1 MLPEQSLRE
10 GKLDDALAQ
19 LQDQV
24 RKHPADSKYRIF
36 LFQLL
41 AVLGDWKRALTQ
53 LNVLSDL
60 DDATLAMVQ
69 TYREAI
75 RCELLREEIFAGKHP
90 PLFFGEPQPW
100 MALLV
105 ESLRLAAEGDAAQS
119 QALRDQ
125 AFEGAPVTAGAIDGK
140 PFQWIADAD
149 MRLGPIIEA
158 VINGGYYWLPVHN
171 LKKIDLV
178 GPEDLRDFVW
188 TAAYFTLTN
197 GGQIVGLIP
206 TRYAGS
212 ATHADPQIKLA
223 RRTDWIAQGDD
234 VYFGAGQ
241 RMLTTDA
248 GDYPLLDVRC
258 IELTPTGQETADTNG

>member
-1 MLPEQSLRE
+1 MLAEQSLRE
-10 GKLDDALAQ
+10 GRLDEALAQ

-105 ESLRLAAEGDAAQS
+105 ESLRLAAQGNAAQS
-119 QALRDQ
+119 QALRTQ
-125 AFEGAPVTAGAIDGK
+125 AFEDAPVTAGTIDGK

-171 LKKIDLV
+171 LQKIDIV
-178 GPEDLRDFVW
+178 QPEDLRDFVW

-206 TRYAGS
+206 SRYIGS
-212 ATHADPQIKLA
+212 HTSDDPQITLA
-223 RRTDWIAQGDD
+223 RRTEWLDQGDG
-234 VYFGAGQ
+234 VYFGLGQ
-241 RMLTTDA
+241 RILTTDA
-248 GDYPLLDVRC
+248 GDFPLLDVRS
-258 IELTPTGQETADTNG
+258 IELTPIDADTAAPDA